1 MKLTKSQLKQII
13 KEELALVLELG
24 FGQGKPASDKWSKKQ
39 EIVLEEEDEEEKNN
53 PWAICTAQVGRE
65 DKEKYERCVKSV
77 KKKLNEQTG
86 IPARLPTGDDTHAR
100 RSFNTIRNKFIKI
113 QVQGKARQIIKFLG
127 KGRRLSKAQASK
139 GLKQIISHIKAT
151 TLHLVSG
158 RQNCPGKDPHG
169 SVYQHAYYQP
179 STNKMFLCNFESAWK
194 SEMESNSTEWQNTL
208 THEFGHAKD
217 TALAKVGKEFGHDPE
232 KFKTRQSTTGLGTS
246 GRALRQYSVSQYRL
260 LKPFFPRLADPKTA
274 TAAYEKQISEFYG
287 NLQELMGLVGRSKLI
302 PEDFK
307 IMCAQDQ
314 PYDDAAA
321 ALEKAWARK
330 SPGIADQHK
339 DPDRYDRQMG
349 AFYANPVW
357 SYLGDEGKR
366 KACRN
371 SKALRRAVNSLAR
384 AGQPK
389 AAPRS
394 MTA

>member
-53 PWAICTAQVGRE
+53 PWAICTAQVGRK

-86 IPARLPTGDDTHAR
+86 IPARLPTGDDTRAQ

-169 SVYQHAYYQP
+169 SVYQYAYYQP

-194 SEMESNSTEWQNTL
+194 SEMESNSTKWQNTL

-307 IMCAQDQ
+307 IMCALDL
-314 PYDDAAA
+314 PEGASP

-330 SPGIADQHK
+330 SPGIADMDK
-339 DPDRYDRQMG
+339 DPDRWTEQMEE
-349 AFYANPVW
+349 FHESRVW
-357 SYLGDEGKR
+357 SYLGDEGKK
-366 KACRN
+366 KACRK